1 MPSVQSTSTAPGALS
16 AGASSSTQRRSSTG
30 AWRRAASSSRSLIGA
45 PRGGGGKWRVV
56 VGRPLRRPTRSP
68 TDPPGAGE
76 VASGRAGGDLA
87 GRSEGRQGLEGSV
100 GEHLLLGRG
109 VAGLLLGEVG
119 LPGLE
124 VPDLGAAPDADHGD
138 VALEAGGGAQ
148 ERRERDA
155 ALLAARPAAR
165 TREEDAQVVASA
177 LRGHGG
183 LAHGLELTVELGG
196 RQEEQAAL
204 LTARHDQAAREL
216 GAELRGEQQAA
227 LVVET
232 GR

>member
-1 MPSVQSTSTAPGALS
+1 RSIRTPSTWSSPRSASTAGSSSYTARTATKRSPWCARRALASAIASASRSSPITRTPGTSSRIASVWPPMPSVQSTSTAPGALS

-87 GRSEGRQGLEGSV
+87 GRGEGRQGLEGSV

-109 VAGLLLGEVG
+109 VTGLLLGEVG

-138 VALEAGGGAQ
+138 VALEAGVGAQ
-148 ERRERDA
+148 DRRDRDA
-155 ALLAARPAAR
+155 ALL
-165 TREEDAQVVASA
+165 V
-177 LRGHGG
+177 GH
-183 LAHGLELTVELGG
+183 
-196 RQEEQAAL
+196 
-204 LTARHDQAAREL
+204 
-216 GAELRGEQQAA
+216 
-227 LVVET
+227 LV
-232 GR
+232 